1 MRVFDRSARERAKVE
16 AKSATAKAVGAT
28 AKAVAFR
35 CLLAIVCFAVSAR
48 AQEPADGSE
57 SLMPAFTLSSSEAFT
72 TRESPSFNLT
82 FRHLTQLD
90 FRVYKVR
97 DAVAFF
103 AALRDPHQLGSE
115 ERPVARERS
124 WIERIAEWK
133 GRQRRT
139 IRSFVR
145 DQVSHD
151 YRAARR
157 ASIDRVEVAQ
167 RVALNQTSFAQVP
180 LLNPDQLVT
189 SWREL
194 LPDHREPEYRRV
206 PLDVKE
212 PGVYLV
218 EAVAGLLRAYTIVM
232 VSDIGLVTKVAP
244 GQMLM
249 FAADRFS
256 GEPQADCDV
265 QVLVDRQPNGSGK
278 TAADGVFTV
287 ALPEGKADNIVG
299 IARCGAQV
307 AITDP
312 GGYFASEAL
321 RQFVGYVYTDKPV
334 YRPGHTVHVKAVL
347 RWRERDALLPFDRPN
362 AEIAVSDLNDKVVF
376 RQSVSPDGFGAVHAT
391 FPVPRTAALGA
402 YNIRVASGEHQAS
415 GSFEV
420 QEYRRPEFEVIVTP
434 TNRFVVQG
442 GEAVATVQA
451 RYYFGQP
458 VANARVRYVV
468 NRQSYYSPW
477 RWLDVGDEDSGSQF
491 WYGDNQT
498 TEGELR
504 LDAQG
509 RGEIR
514 VALDVADDGRDYS
527 ARIEAQTTDAS
538 SRTVS
543 GNTVVHATYASFLVS
558 TRIHG
563 YIFRPSQTVS
573 TTARAVDYSGAP
585 QGGVRVMFALERIT
599 YPAGRYAD
607 PVRTDVGRT
616 EATTAA
622 DGSATASLT
631 LPQAPGT
638 YVVRATAPAGD
649 RQVSSE
655 SWVWVAGPQDVPA
668 DEGDRYLELMADKRA
683 YLPGDTARLVVRGET
698 IAGPLLVTKEGQ
710 HVAWHAVLRPSAG
723 DPIEVPIQAADVGDI
738 YVHVAYMREGRLYR
752 AERRLSVPATQHTL
766 QITVTP
772 ERPVAKPQEPG
783 VFSVTVA
790 DATGAPVS
798 AQVSLGVIDEA
809 VYAIRPDETPDPV
822 RFFHRREYSHVGTAF
837 SRDYY
842 FTGFSGSERLQ
853 LAGRRRRPFTLAD
866 FKGDKDV
873 QPQVRKEFPDA
884 IYWLGDLVTNA
895 EGQAKVSIKY
905 PDALTT
911 WRLTARAVTR
921 DTKAGV
927 AIARTTTTKDLIV
940 RVITPRFLT
949 EGDEVVLPT
958 IAHNYLSDAKN
969 TTVTIAARGLE
980 RSGATDASRTST
992 SEVIASS
999 GERRDDWRFR
1009 ATTPTTAVVTAAAR
1023 TDSDADAVELPIP
1036 VLPYGLRR
1044 EVGSSGSLL
1053 GDGETA
1059 TEVVVP
1065 ATANAAGREI
1075 SISLAPSLAG
1085 SLLGALDFLTS
1096 FPYGC
1101 TEQTMSSFLPNLLV
1115 LRTLAELKLAP
1126 TERLSVLD
1134 RQVAAGL
1141 RRVSDLQHEDGGW
1154 GWWKTDENHPFMTAY
1169 ALFGLA
1175 EAKRAG
1181 ANVEEHRLVNGARA
1195 LTELYAKYPDAE
1207 PDLKAYLA
1215 YALRRAQPETAAIGE
1230 YTHAAALEELWRA
1243 RTRMTTYGRALLLQ
1257 LLDEGKDARGNELA
1271 QGLIGEAQSRGE
1283 LSWWAS
1289 ARDPLLFETVETSV
1303 EATGLAVQAL
1313 ARRDPANPLLD
1324 RAVRWLMLNRSG
1336 GYWWNTKQ
1344 TAFALYGL
1352 LEVLEARKESPPAFT
1367 VDVHVNGTLA
1377 GSRTF
1382 TPASLTSPDPVI
1394 VSVPAREG
1402 ANSVRLVKKGGGT
1415 LHWGAR
1421 ALYYDTQGAQ
1431 ARSGSRQLAIT
1442 RKYARLMPVRQRDRI
1457 VYQEQPFD
1465 GRMSP
1470 GDVLTVRVTVAGS
1483 NDWRYLIIED
1493 PLPAGVEAVQDTTA
1507 YPMERPDRWRW
1518 WWGSQTEYR
1527 DNRTVFFQE
1536 HFNGRAEF
1544 VYLVKAISSGEFR
1557 AIPAQVAPM
1566 YVPDVTASSEPV
1578 TVTVAV
1584 PQ

>member
-1 MRVFDRSARERAKVE
+1 MRLVDRSAREH
-16 AKSATAKAVGAT
+16 AKAKTLAFVPAMGAT
-28 AKAVAFR
+28 AKAVAFMLFM
-35 CLLAIVCFAVSAR
+35 CSAAS
-48 AQEPADGSE
+48 AQEPADGIE
-57 SLMPAFTLSSSEAFT
+57 PLTPAFTLSSSEAFT

-103 AALRDPHQLGSE
+103 AGLRDPHQLGSE

-151 YRAARR
+151 YRAVRR
-157 ASIDRVEVAQ
+157 ASIDRAEVAE

-232 VSDIGLVTKVAP
+232 VSEIGLVTKAAP

-265 QVLVDRQPNGSGK
+265 QVLVDRQPTGTGT

-287 ALPEGKADNIVG
+287 ALPEAKVDNIVG

-376 RQSVSPDGFGAVHAT
+376 RQSVSPDNFGAVHAT

-420 QEYRRPEFEVIVTP
+420 QEYRRPEFEVFVTP
-434 TNRFVVQG
+434 SNRFVVQG

-468 NRQSYYSPW
+468 NRQPYYSPW
-477 RWLDVGDEDSGSQF
+477 RWLDVGDEDGGSQF

-514 VALDVADDGRDYS
+514 VPLDVADDGRDYS

-543 GNTVVHATYASFLVS
+543 GSTVVHATYASFLIS
-558 TRIHG
+558 TQING

-607 PVRTDVGRT
+607 PVRTDVAKT

-622 DGSATASLT
+622 DGTATASLT

-683 YLPGDTARLVVRGET
+683 YVPGDTARLVVRGET

-738 YVHVAYMREGRLYR
+738 YVHVAYMRGGRLYR
-752 AERRLSVPATQHTL
+752 AERRLSVPPTQQTL

-772 ERPVAKPQEPG
+772 ERRVAKPQDPG

-822 RFFHRREYSHVGTAF
+822 RFFHRREYSRVGTAF

-866 FKGDKDV
+866 FKGDKEV

-969 TTVTIAARGLE
+969 TTVTIAAKGLE
-980 RSGATDASRTST
+980 RSGAADASRTST
-992 SEVIASS
+992 SEAIASS

-1053 GDGETA
+1053 ADGETS

-1101 TEQTMSSFLPNLLV
+1101 TEQTLSSFLPNLLV

-1126 TERLSVLD
+1126 TERLSALD

-1141 RRVSDLQHEDGGW
+1141 RRVGDLQHEDGGW

-1181 ANVEEHRLVNGARA
+1181 ANVEEYRLVNGARA

-1207 PDLKAYLA
+1207 PDLKAYVA

-1230 YTHAAALEELWRA
+1230 YTHAAALEALWSA

-1303 EATGLAVQAL
+1303 EATALAVQAL
-1313 ARRDPANPLLD
+1313 ARRDPASPLLD
-1324 RAVRWLMLNRSG
+1324 RAVRWLMLNRRG

-1352 LEVLEARKESPPAFT
+1352 LEVLQARKETPQTFT
-1367 VDVHVNGTLA
+1367 VDVHVNGALA

-1421 ALYYDTQGAQ
+1421 AVYYDTQGAQ

-1470 GDVLTVRVTVAGS
+1470 GDVLAVRVTIAGS

-1536 HFNGRAEF
+1536 RFDGRAEF

-1578 TVTVAV
+1578 TVTVIP